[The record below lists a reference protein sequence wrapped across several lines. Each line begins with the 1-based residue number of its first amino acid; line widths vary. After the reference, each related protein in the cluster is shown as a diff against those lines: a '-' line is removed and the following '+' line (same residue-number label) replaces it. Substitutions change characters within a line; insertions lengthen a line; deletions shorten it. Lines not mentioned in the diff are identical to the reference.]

1 MISALLAI
9 VSSICFIIHPQYYG
23 AIKLKGGGKLI
34 IPSQIEN
41 LTMFFE
47 SYDKSQFHG
56 YSVEKERG
64 IF

>member
-9 VSSICFIIHPQYYG
+9 VSSICFIIHPQYFG
-23 AIKLKGGGKLI
+23 TTKLKGGKLV

-47 SYDKSQFHG
+47 SYNKSQFHG
-56 YSVEKERG
+56 YPVKKERG